1 MNAGGFRVEVIGSV
15 AGICT
20 TLCWIPQA
28 AKIIHEKKT
37 AGISLVTQSTF
48 TLGVFLWATY
58 GLLLGRWPLLVAN
71 LVTLALSLVILLLKL
86 RYR

>member
-1 MNAGGFRVEVIGSV
+1 MALWIEAVGGV

-28 AKIIHEKKT
+28 AKILRERRT
-37 AGISLVTQSTF
+37 EGISLTTQGFFTF
-48 TLGVFLWATY
+48 GVFLWAVY
-58 GLLLGRWPLLVAN
+58 GLLLGRWPLLLAN
-71 LVTLALSLVILLLKL
+71 LVTLALSLAILLLKL